1 MSVGL
6 VVGLAVGLRVGLVIG
21 DVVGMIVG
29 LVVRLTVGEIV
40 GDAVGEIVKIVV
52 ELVGLSVNQRLV
64 NRHLPVRPEE
74 EATDQL
80 PHLCRDV
87 LPVSKP
93 VSGQQ
98 HHVDMNAAPAVK
110 EEVPRPCPVPHGI
123 VNQPA
128 HGRTDV
134 G

>member
-1 MSVGL
+1 MVASSL
-6 VVGLAVGLRVGLVIG
+6 QWKLDI
-21 DVVGMIVG
+21 
-29 LVVRLTVGEIV
+29 
-40 GDAVGEIVKIVV
+40 
-52 ELVGLSVNQRLV
+52 
-64 NRHLPVRPEE
+64 PVRPEE

-87 LPVSKP
+87 VPVSEP
-93 VSGQQ
+93 VPRQQ
-98 HHVDMNAAPAVK
+98 HHADMAADPGVK
-110 EEVPRPCPVPHGI
+110 EEVPRRRPVPHGI